1 MKQQMFRSVYFLE
14 GVGVDYSLKKK
25 PHWPLVYLAVQLPF
39 SAATF
44 ALINSE
50 NFGRQHSS
58 INSTKIYHC
67 MCESIIRIEF
77 SSTLVIEY
85 D

>member
-1 MKQQMFRSVYFLE
+1 ME

-39 SAATF
+39 SAAAF

-58 INSTKIYHC
+58 INSTKIHHC